1 MPVTAD
7 TKTLWELLWDY
18 DPNGLLV
25 VDTGLKITLVN
36 PALCRMF
43 NTTPAAIAGQQASAI
58 LDDADEFLTVW
69 EENQPVKAR
78 EKHYPAYDLFVRKV
92 MFPIRD
98 EGIIACIMVDVTHER
113 RQKDEMSKLKRE
125 TIQRV
130 GDVINNQMRVA
141 HEIASLLG
149 ETTAESKVSL
159 LKLVAMLELDRE
171 GV

>member
-1 MPVTAD
+1 MSAEK
-7 TKTLWELLWDY
+7 KTLWELLWDY

-25 VDTGLKITLVN
+25 VDTDLKITLVN
-36 PALCRMF
+36 AALCAMF
-43 NTTPAAIAGQQASAI
+43 KTTAQAIIGQPVSII
-58 LDDADEFLTVW
+58 LDDAGEFRTVW

-78 EKHYPAYDLFVRKV
+78 EKHYPACDLYVRKV

-98 EGIIACIMVDVTHER
+98 EGIIACIMVDVTYDFL
-113 RQKDEMSKLKRE
+113 QQNEMLKLKHE

-159 LKLVAMLELDRE
+159 LKLVEMLARE

>member
-1 MPVTAD
+1 MFKTTAEAIVGQPVS
-7 TKTLWELLWDY
+7 
-18 DPNGLLV
+18 V
-25 VDTGLKITLVN
+25 I
-36 PALCRMF
+36 
-43 NTTPAAIAGQQASAI
+43 I
-58 LDDADEFLTVW
+58 DDADEFLTVW
-69 EENQPVKAR
+69 RENQPVKAR
-78 EKHYPAYDLFVRKV
+78 EKHYPAYNLYVRKV

-98 EGIIACIMVDVTHER
+98 EGIIACIMVDVTHDLQQRAELH
-113 RQKDEMSKLKRE
+113 KLKRE

-159 LKLVAMLELDRE
+159 LKLVEMLEQE

>member
-1 MPVTAD
+1 MSVE
-7 TKTLWELLWDY
+7 KKSLWQLLWDY

-25 VDTGLKITLVN
+25 VDADLKITVVN
-36 PALCRMF
+36 SALCAMF
-43 NTTPAAIAGQQASAI
+43 RTTPEAVIGQPVSM
-58 LDDADEFLTVW
+58 LVDDADEFLTVW
-69 EENQPVKAR
+69 AENQPVKAR
-78 EKHYPAYDLFVRKV
+78 EKYYATYGLYVRKV

-98 EGIIACIMVDVTHER
+98 EGVIACIMVDVTHEW
-113 RQKDEMSKLKRE
+113 RQKDELSKLKRE

-130 GDVINNQMRVA
+130 GEVINNQMRVA

-159 LKLVAMLELDRE
+159 LKLVEMLEIE